1 MSTFQERMT
10 ALLSSNRLP
19 ALDVDLALYRR
30 LRAMQERLI
39 DEDPTLADCEP
50 DRGFEHVLYAALCAG
65 VRASEAE
72 AGVSYDENTG
82 LKIEETR

>member
-1 MSTFQERMT
+1 
-10 ALLSSNRLP
+10 
-19 ALDVDLALYRR
+19 
-30 LRAMQERLI
+30 
-39 DEDPTLADCEP
+39 LADCEP